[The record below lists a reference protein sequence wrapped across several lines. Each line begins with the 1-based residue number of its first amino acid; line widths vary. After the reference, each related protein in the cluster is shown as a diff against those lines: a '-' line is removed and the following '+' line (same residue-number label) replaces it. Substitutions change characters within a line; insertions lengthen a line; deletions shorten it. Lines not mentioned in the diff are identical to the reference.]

1 MTLLIIYSLLS
12 VFFGIAYT
20 IHNFRIKN
28 ISGAIGTIILIL
40 SNWICRGYHN
50 VFVVA

>member
-28 ISGAIGTIILIL
+28 ISGAIGSIILIL
-40 SNWICRGYHN
+40 ATGS
-50 VFVVA
+50 VVVTVMFLL

>member
-12 VFFGIAYT
+12 VFYGLAYA

-28 ISGAIGTIILIL
+28 IYGAIGTIILIL
-40 SNWICRGYHN
+40 ATG
-50 VFVVA
+50 FVTVTIMLLL

>member
-1 MTLLIIYSLLS
+1 MALLIIYSLLS
-12 VFFGIAYT
+12 AIYGIAYT

-40 SNWICRGYHN
+40 STG
-50 VFVVA
+50 FVAVTIMFLL